1 MEFLITMLTPFADL
15 IKVIGIVGGG
25 ILTAY
30 KLFKKFFTKELED
43 KLKDIY
49 DGLTEIKDVN
59 TEQSKNIEKMLNQQQ
74 VLINVDRDLIK
85 ANITTKY
92 YSYQHQGFFP
102 LYERECLTLVY
113 QDYKALNGNS
123 FIDSLYDELMELPS
137 SL

>member
-49 DGLTEIKDVN
+49 DGLTEIKDTN
-59 TEQSKNIEKMLNQQQ
+59 TEQSKNIEKMLNP
-74 VLINVDRDLIK
+74 
-85 ANITTKY
+85 TT
-92 YSYQHQGFFP
+92 S
-102 LYERECLTLVY
+102 
-113 QDYKALNGNS
+113 LN
-123 FIDSLYDELMELPS
+123 
-137 SL
+137 

>member
-1 MEFLITMLTPFADL
+1 MESLITMLTPFADL

-43 KLKDIY
+43 KLENIY
-49 DGLTEIKDVN
+49 KGLNEIKNVN
-59 TEQSKNIEKMLNQQQ
+59 TEQSKNIEKMLDQQQ
-74 VLINVDRDLIK
+74 VLINVDRDLLK

-102 LYERECLTLVY
+102 LYERECLTLMY